1 MIDSTAAGIRERLA
15 EHRAG
20 FDVRFAAYFDALAQR
35 PLPCSDFVPECL
47 GLLRDLSLRGGK
59 RLRVALLHE
68 AAGLVTADTPAG
80 LDEAGLSIELLQ
92 THGLVHDDIIDDSP
106 TRRGGPSVHHAYRQ
120 RLPNTPHTALGLA
133 VLAGD
138 LAAFLSVQVLLEA
151 KVPAALRLAMA
162 EVQLATGADTV
173 IGQILDLERDF
184 HHLPDRAMLD
194 AVSDH
199 KTARY
204 SVLAPLRLGLLA
216 AGEDIAAHDA
226 RLRRYATLV
235 GISGTLRDDYLD
247 LFGDPEVLG
256 KPAGSDLRE
265 GRRTYAVCAVLA
277 AATPTERDTVEE
289 ALAAPDCPPDT
300 VDAVRR
306 IALRHGV
313 DDRLREDIL
322 GTARAAA
329 AEAASWR
336 PHWRADAVAFFEHL
350 PLWGAERTR

>member
-1 MIDSTAAGIRERLA
+1 MIDSTAAGIRARLA
-15 EHRAG
+15 AHQTR
-20 FDVRFAAYFDALAQR
+20 FDARFAAYFDALAQR
-35 PLPCSDFVPECL
+35 PLPRSDFVPECL
-47 GLLRDLSLRGGK
+47 GLLRDMSLRGGK

-80 LDEAGLSIELLQ
+80 IEEAALSLELLQ
-92 THGLVHDDIIDDSP
+92 THGLVHDDIIDDAP
-106 TRRGGPSVHHAYRQ
+106 TRRGGPSVPYSYRQ
-120 RLPNTPHTALGLA
+120 RFPNAPHTALGLA

-151 KVPAALRLAMA
+151 GVPAELRLAMV

-173 IGQILDLERDF
+173 VGQILDLERDF
-184 HHLPDRAMLD
+184 HPLPDRAMLD

-216 AGEDIAAHDA
+216 AGEDLAAHDT

-256 KPAGSDLRE
+256 KPAGSDLRA
-265 GRRTYAVCAVLA
+265 GRRTYAVRAILA
-277 AATPTERDTVEE
+277 AVTPTERDTVEA
-289 ALAAPDCPPDT
+289 ALAAPDCPPST
-300 VDAVRR
+300 VDAVRE

-313 DDRLREDIL
+313 DDLLRDDIL
-322 GTARAAA
+322 HTARAAA
-329 AEAASWR
+329 EEAAGWR
-336 PHWRADAVAFFEHL
+336 PHWRGDAVAFFERL